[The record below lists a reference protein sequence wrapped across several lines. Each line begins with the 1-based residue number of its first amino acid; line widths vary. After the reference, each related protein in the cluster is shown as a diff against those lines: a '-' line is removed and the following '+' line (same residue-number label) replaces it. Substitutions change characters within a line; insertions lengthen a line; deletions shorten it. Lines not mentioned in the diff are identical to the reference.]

1 MAKPPASSSARQR
14 LPVRRVGPGR
24 YRVGE
29 HDVDLHASDAA
40 GRCTCAD
47 YVFRKESKGL
57 DCRHIRAARHL
68 HGTST
73 PFAIITL

>member
-1 MAKPPASSSARQR
+1 MTKPPASSSARQR

-24 YRVGE
+24 YRVGQ

-47 YVFRKESKGL
+47 YLYRKESKGL
-57 DCRHIRAARHL
+57 DCRHMRAARIL
-68 HGTST
+68 EGSELSE
-73 PFAIITL
+73 AEVTL